1 MTHIHFN
8 NNYIVKKRSP
18 DILITVMLSSL
29 EANVHEIKEHSSTK
43 KNATLLPSLVDAVGV
58 LDETETLPS
67 LIVTATRL
75 SMVRTSSSCTVQIIK
90 SK

>member
-8 NNYIVKKRSP
+8 SNYVVKKRGP
-18 DILITVMLSSL
+18 DNLITVMLSSL

-43 KNATLLPSLVDAVGV
+43 KNATLLPSVVDAVGV
-58 LDETETLPS
+58 LDEAETLPS

-75 SMVRTSSSCTVQIIK
+75 SMLRTSSSCTVQIIK

>member
-1 MTHIHFN
+1 MTHMHFN
-8 NNYIVKKRSP
+8 RNYIVKKRGP

-43 KNATLLPSLVDAVGV
+43 KNATLLPSVVDAVGV
-58 LDETETLPS
+58 LDEAETLPS

>member
-8 NNYIVKKRSP
+8 NNYIVKKRGP

-29 EANVHEIKEHSSTK
+29 EANVPEIKEHSSTK
-43 KNATLLPSLVDAVGV
+43 KNATLLPSLVDAVDV

>member
-8 NNYIVKKRSP
+8 NNYVLKKRGP
-18 DILITVMLSSL
+18 DNLITVMLSSL
-29 EANVHEIKEHSSTK
+29 EANVHEIKEHSSAK
-43 KNATLLPSLVDAVGV
+43 INATFLPSLVDAVGV
-58 LDETETLPS
+58 LDDAETLPS